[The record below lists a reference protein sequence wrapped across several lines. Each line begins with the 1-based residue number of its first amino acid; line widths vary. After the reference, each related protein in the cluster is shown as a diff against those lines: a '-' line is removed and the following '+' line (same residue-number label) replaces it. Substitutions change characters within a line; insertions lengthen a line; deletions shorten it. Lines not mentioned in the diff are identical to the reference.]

1 MKINMHK
8 GPNRLI
14 PDHQWRVITL
24 FLMSLG
30 LAGCD
35 GAGIPTCDSIEEDV
49 VRLEEGALIKIVKA
63 REVSR
68 TPRNVVCRGIA
79 LYRDGTEIK
88 MRYRAYVDEDRE
100 LMVEYDT
107 DEAQREA
114 IDRLEA
120 DAEEA
125 GRKAA
130 QKFEREIDQA
140 MRDSIGS
147 DRWEAAKRDADA
159 YGF

>member
-1 MKINMHK
+1 MI
-8 GPNRLI
+8 L
-14 PDHQWRVITL
+14 L
-24 FLMSLG
+24 SLG

-35 GAGIPTCDSIEEDV
+35 QSGTPSCDSVEEDV
-49 VRLEEGALIKIVKA
+49 IRLEEGALIKIVKA

-68 TPRNVVCRGIA
+68 TSREVVCRGVA
-79 LYRDGTEIK
+79 VYRDGTEIK
-88 MRYRAYVDEDRE
+88 MRYRAYIDEDRD
-100 LMVEYDT
+100 LMIEYNT
-107 DEAQREA
+107 AEAQQEA

-120 DAEEA
+120 QAAEE

-130 QKFEREIDQA
+130 KKFEREIDQA

-147 DRWEAAKRDADA
+147 DRWEATKRDADS

>member
-1 MKINMHK
+1 
-8 GPNRLI
+8 
-14 PDHQWRVITL
+14 
-24 FLMSLG
+24 MSLG

-35 GAGIPTCDSIEEDV
+35 QAGMPSCDSVEEDV
-49 VRLEEGALIKIVKA
+49 IRLEEGALIKIVKS

-68 TPRNVVCRGIA
+68 TTREVVCRGMA
-79 LYRDGTEIK
+79 VYRDGDEIK
-88 MRYRAYVDEDRE
+88 MRYRAYIDEDHD

-107 DEAQREA
+107 AEAQQEA

-120 DAEEA
+120 EAEEA

-140 MRDSIGS
+140 KRDSIGS
-147 DRWEAAKRDADA
+147 DPWEATERDADS
-159 YGF
+159 YGL

>member
-1 MKINMHK
+1 M
-8 GPNRLI
+8 I
-14 PDHQWRVITL
+14 PDHPWRALAVI
-24 FLMSLG
+24 LMSLG

-35 GAGIPTCDSIEEDV
+35 QAGMPSCDSVEEDV
-49 VRLEEGALIKIVKA
+49 IRLAEGALIKIVKA
-63 REVSR
+63 REVARTSR
-68 TPRNVVCRGIA
+68 EVICRGVA

-88 MRYRAYVDEDRE
+88 MRYRAYIDEDRE

-107 DEAQREA
+107 DEAQQEA

-120 DAEEA
+120 EAEEA

-140 MRDSIGS
+140 MGESIGS
-147 DRWEAAKRDADA
+147 DRWEAAKRDANG

>member
-1 MKINMHK
+1 MRK
-8 GPNRLI
+8 GQNRLI
-14 PDHQWRVITL
+14 PDHQWRAITMI
-24 FLMSLG
+24 LMSLG
-30 LAGCD
+30 FAGCD
-35 GAGIPTCDSIEEDV
+35 QAGMPSCDSVEEDV
-49 VRLEEGALIKIVKA
+49 IRLEEGALIKIVKA

-68 TPRNVVCRGIA
+68 ASRNVVCRGVA

-107 DEAQREA
+107 DEAQQEA

-120 DAEEA
+120 EAEAA
-125 GRKAA
+125 GQKAA
-130 QKFEREIDQA
+130 QKFEREIDQS
-140 MRDSIGS
+140 MREAIGS

-159 YGF
+159 YGL

>member
-1 MKINMHK
+1 MTV
-8 GPNRLI
+8 LA
-14 PDHQWRVITL
+14 
-24 FLMSLG
+24 LG

-35 GAGIPTCDSIEEDV
+35 QHGMPSCDAVEEDV
-49 VRLEEGALIKIVKA
+49 IRLEEGALIKIVKA

-68 TPRNVVCRGIA
+68 TTREVVCRGGA
-79 LYRDGTEIK
+79 VYRDGDEIK
-88 MRYRAYVDEDRE
+88 MRYRAYIDEDRD

-107 DEAQREA
+107 AEAQQEA

-120 DAEEA
+120 EAEEA

-140 MRDSIGS
+140 MGESIGS
-147 DRWEAAKRDADA
+147 DRWEAAKRDTDG